1 MVLLLLSIISILS
14 IVGLIILIY
23 SCLFT
28 AVVFFMSNLKIESC
42 VYLLRFHFNPRTAKL
57 FQLTFAARG
66 GGLLQPPWILV
77 FPTEFLREIFHGYS
91 FGVKE
96 SKGDS

>member
-1 MVLLLLSIISILS
+1 MKYITKMGETIISKVTRPKKS
-14 IVGLIILIY
+14 A
-23 SCLFT
+23 FT
-28 AVVFFMSNLKIESC
+28 RLDPI
-42 VYLLRFHFNPRTAKL
+42 NPRTAKL
-57 FQLTFAARG
+57 FQLTFAAK

>member
-1 MVLLLLSIISILS
+1 MSLYYKGIKPGYQRSHIIELAQVKQNI
-14 IVGLIILIY
+14 
-23 SCLFT
+23 
-28 AVVFFMSNLKIESC
+28 
-42 VYLLRFHFNPRTAKL
+42 PRTAKL

-66 GGLLQPPWILV
+66 GVVATPWILV

-91 FGVKE
+91 FGVKK

>member
-1 MVLLLLSIISILS
+1 MSY
-14 IVGLIILIY
+14 IILIFQDAP
-23 SCLFT
+23 SRLIFT
-28 AVVFFMSNLKIESC
+28 SSH
-42 VYLLRFHFNPRTAKL
+42 VYRIFSFALYTVQYACCQWINPRTAKL
-57 FQLTFAARG
+57 FQLTFAAKG